1 MHGALL
7 AAAISPDNTPHG
19 YNLTFA
25 FPMLMFIIIA
35 GALYLRLRYS
45 RRVPGQVA
53 LASTRWAAS
62 AGQPAATAESTTSG
76 STLLEGRTA
85 LDESTV
91 QESPA
96 QEGLAPESTA
106 PEGPAQEGTED
117 TE

>member
-45 RRVPGQVA
+45 HRAPGQVA
-53 LASTRWAAS
+53 LASTRRAAS
-62 AGQPAATAESTTSG
+62 AGQPAARAESTTSG

-85 LDESTV
+85 LEESPAPEDTV
-91 QESPA
+91 QEDPA
-96 QEGLAPESTA
+96 QDSA
-106 PEGPAQEGTED
+106 AQEGTED